1 MNLKKLMIE
10 REMTAADISRKTG
23 MTQAAL
29 SRYINDKRNPR
40 LNSVIKIAKALN
52 VPIELLLKGVDEWW
66 NLQY

>member
-52 VPIELLLKGVDEWW
+52 VPIELLLKGVDE
-66 NLQY
+66 

>member
-10 REMTAADISRKTG
+10 REMTAADIARKTG
-23 MTQAAL
+23 ITQAAL

-52 VPIELLLKGVDEWW
+52 VPIELLLKGVDE
-66 NLQY
+66 

>member
-10 REMTAADISRKTG
+10 REMTAADIARKTG

-29 SRYINDKRNPR
+29 SRYINDKRIPR

-52 VPIELLLKGVDEWW
+52 VPIELLMKGVDE
-66 NLQY
+66 